1 MNNILHFVGRYLNSL
16 DMAAPGDS
24 TAMAETGSYRFQGQL
39 GQTTTLRKDQ
49 ALQLSDTSVGTLY
62 GGTYQ
67 LVKMLLTSTASA
79 ARGKA
84 AFWSDVA
91 NFVVTADVPT
101 QPGGLFAGVFL
112 NAITKGNFGMIQTK
126 GIATV
131 LFDTLTET
139 GVIGDTVFAVA
150 GGVFNNLADA
160 TAVNAGNVND
170 IVGIALTQPVTA
182 EYDQIFLIATR
193 ENL

>member
-1 MNNILHFVGRYLNSL
+1 MNNIMHFVGRYLNAL
-16 DMAAPGDS
+16 NMPAPGDS
-24 TAMAETGSYRFQGQL
+24 SPNLETGSYRFQGQL
-39 GQTTTLRKDQ
+39 GQTTTLRRDQ
-49 ALQLSDTSVGTLY
+49 AAQLSDLSVGTLF

-67 LVKMLLTSTASA
+67 LVQTVAGSTAA
-79 ARGKA
+79 PARGVA
-84 AFWSDVA
+84 AFWHTA
-91 NFVVTADVPT
+91 ATFVVTPDVPT
-101 QPGGLFAGVFL
+101 QPGGLFAGVYL
-112 NAITKGNFGMIQTK
+112 NAPTKGNFCVIQTK

-139 GVIGDTVFAVA
+139 GVIGDTVFVVA

-170 IVGIALTQPVTA
+170 IVGTALTQPVSA

-193 ENL
+193 ENV